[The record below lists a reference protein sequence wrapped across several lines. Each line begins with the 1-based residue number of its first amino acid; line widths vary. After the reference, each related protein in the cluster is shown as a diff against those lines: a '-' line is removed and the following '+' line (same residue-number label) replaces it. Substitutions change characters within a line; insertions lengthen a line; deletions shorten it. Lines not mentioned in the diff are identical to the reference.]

1 MNALQVSIKS
11 IALHA
16 PYAANWPAAQACLS
30 GVAEK
35 PESRAA
41 RPQNQV
47 LAPTERRRAPD
58 TVAIALYLAEAAC
71 AEAGLSPQSLC
82 SVFASCYGDLAISD
96 YMCDTLASTPNM
108 ISPTKFHNSVHNAAV
123 GYWTIGTNCMRAS
136 TALCANQATFAEALL
151 ETAVQVQSGQ
161 EPVLL
166 VCYDIE
172 ARGPMA
178 EVCSSPIAMG
188 HALVL
193 APEVLAGDTRLQLSI
208 ADAPLPGLAENVLRD
223 WHPGHPLTQS
233 LDLFAAINQATPVTL
248 SFPMSS
254 GRHLHV
260 LVQS

>member
-1 MNALQVSIKS
+1 MNALDVAIKS
-11 IALHA
+11 VALHA
-16 PYAANWPAAQACLS
+16 PYAPNWAAAKALLQGA
-30 GVAEK
+30 AEK
-35 PESRAA
+35 PEARSA
-41 RPQNQV
+41 RPQNTV

-58 TVAIALYLAEAAC
+58 TVAIALYLAETAC
-71 AEAGLSPQSLC
+71 AEAGISPQTLC

-96 YMCDTLASTPNM
+96 YMCDTLASAPNM

-151 ETAVQVQSGQ
+151 ETAVQVQSSQ

-178 EVCSSPIAMG
+178 EVCASPIAMG

-193 APEVLAGDTRLQLSI
+193 SPEPLGGEARLQLSI
-208 ADAPLPGLAENVLRD
+208 ADSALPGLPTNVLRD

-233 LDLFAAINQATPVTL
+233 LDLFAAFVQPAPAAL
-248 SFPMSS
+248 SFPLSS
-254 GRHLHV
+254 GRQLHV
-260 LVQS
+260 QVQP